1 MKKSEARQII
11 ADWMSG
17 ERHGTGI
24 TTKYTLE
31 SAQELLDILVNE
43 IGMLPPR
50 TAYQYPLPM
59 EMRDGSKRLY
69 YPETKWEPE
78 NET

>member
-1 MKKSEARQII
+1 MKKSEAIKII

-24 TTKYTLE
+24 TTKYTLQ

-43 IGMLPPR
+43 LGMNPPECQIVHKDANWGPTLR
-50 TAYQYPLPM
+50 
-59 EMRDGSKRLY
+59 E
-69 YPETKWEPE
+69 WEPE
-78 NET
+78 DETQ